1 MQRRGDEQGQ
11 TDTGDCRTHGVL
23 GFYRIRDHAG
33 QRAVIADRAGH
44 DDVGTMPDAGCHNS
58 GFNDSRPDR
67 CLDAADGPD
76 PVDGPQMVFMSM
88 RYDATCRMPIAEG
101 RSVEIDFH
109 IMSGQR
115 VPAEQDMDE
124 FFFDEPCQRLTPSG
138 VNNRRASCQQYFA
151 TRFPLSEPCSQLHEA
166 LGDVVDN
173 IPVRTLSRDLRFHE
187 AEHIAVAGPL
197 QWDHPHAFTPAFA
210 RVIEKVTNA
219 QSVKFL
225 LKQKIGPQP
234 VLLSKM
240 YIQGR
245 RIRIDIVGAEGMQQG
260 AEQLQKEM
268 ERRNLTA
275 LFSQI
280 GDFAAKEVLELDH
293 FNKTYVRK
301 ALNEQVVAEFTKSN
315 LIEQFRNIKY
325 QDAQKLREE
334 TQDGRKIDVYLV
346 KHVELMGMRE
356 DLSGQEGERMTVW
369 IDRQSS
375 LPIRILLE
383 ASTEVN
389 GQSKDWLDFSEFSWN
404 EPIGEDI
411 LSLQAPENYQ
421 AAKPQDITGKSD

>member
-1 MQRRGDEQGQ
+1 MKLTEDIKKFIRE
-11 TDTGDCRTHGVL
+11 TDIKTNAGTDNRVL
-23 GFYRIRDHAG
+23 GDIMNVWDAYKNTAKFKTNIWRIIMKSSITKLAAA
-33 QRAVIADRAGH
+33 AVI
-44 DDVGTMPDAGCHNS
+44 
-58 GFNDSRPDR
+58 
-67 CLDAADGPD
+67 
-76 PVDGPQMVFMSM
+76 
-88 RYDATCRMPIAEG
+88 I
-101 RSVEIDFH
+101 
-109 IMSGQR
+109 
-115 VPAEQDMDE
+115 
-124 FFFDEPCQRLTPSG
+124 
-138 VNNRRASCQQYFA
+138 
-151 TRFPLSEPCSQLHEA
+151 
-166 LGDVVDN
+166 
-173 IPVRTLSRDLRFHE
+173 
-187 AEHIAVAGPL
+187 IAVIIVSQFNVL
-197 QWDHPHAFTPAFA
+197 STPAFA

-245 RIRIDIVGAEGMQQG
+245 RIRIDIVGAESMQQG

-389 GQSKDWLDFSEFSWN
+389 GQSKDWFDFSEFSWN